1 MSSLIKEKM
10 TTKIHPNL
18 IVEHMT
24 STSPK
29 IFTPNTLTAIIT
41 TQKMVIH
48 AAIGTLS
55 VQKLRTVLAA
65 CSSLAIVIT

>member
-1 MSSLIKEKM
+1 M

-18 IVEHMT
+18 IEEAMT

-29 IFTPNTLTAIIT
+29 NRTAKTFMKIIT
-41 TQKMVIH
+41 TQKIVIQ

-55 VQKLRTVLAA
+55 VQKLRTVTIPYAVSTQLLA
-65 CSSLAIVIT
+65 T